1 MSKDKMLEM
10 ARMMYPILN
19 SKIILR
25 NLLGLFS
32 TDKEIDEMMS
42 FIRMHENLTKYDIN
56 TEAYRIT
63 MSKYGIEI
71 PSYEECQ
78 KIRKGIEHEE

>member
-1 MSKDKMLEM
+1 M

-19 SKIILR
+19 IKILLR
-25 NLLGLFS
+25 NLLELFT
-32 TDKEIDEMMS
+32 TDEEIDEMIE
-42 FIRMHENLTKYDIN
+42 FIKVHENLTKYDIN
-56 TEAYRIT
+56 TEAHRIT

>member
-25 NLLGLFS
+25 NLLELFS
-32 TDKEIDEMMS
+32 TDKEIVEMMG

-56 TEAYRIT
+56 TEAHRIT
-63 MSKYGIEI
+63 MRNMVLKY
-71 PSYEECQ
+71 Q
-78 KIRKGIEHEE
+78 ATKNVKR